1 MLAILGRMNLT
12 ICAFIIRILQHLR
25 MSSSLYF
32 GRHRH
37 INRRHRMIQQKL
49 EIKGLV
55 LILALVII
63 VLSWEHV
70 HATLLASG
78 F

>member
-1 MLAILGRMNLT
+1 
-12 ICAFIIRILQHLR
+12 
-25 MSSSLYF
+25 
-32 GRHRH
+32 
-37 INRRHRMIQQKL
+37 MIQQKL

-78 F
+78 FSRGSAVVILWRVIESADLSDLLLFVDLCLDG